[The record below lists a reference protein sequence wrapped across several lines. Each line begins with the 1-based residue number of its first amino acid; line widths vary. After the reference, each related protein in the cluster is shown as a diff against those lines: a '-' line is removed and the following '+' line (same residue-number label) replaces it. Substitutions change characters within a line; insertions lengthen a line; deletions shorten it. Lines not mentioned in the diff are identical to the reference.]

1 MGEPQRSIRILFGS
15 LVFVLGAQS
24 ARFLF
29 SSLAWYLRDT
39 VGIGTIDLIPIALAP
54 FLVALVLPI
63 LSRWLGISTM
73 LWVGAVV
80 LATARVVNQVIDDPA
95 ADLWSAGVGTA
106 AFVGMLPLVLSLG
119 RVALV
124 GAVLLGIAVDTAI
137 RGAGLSLDLA
147 YQPGLTALVAVI
159 ATGLALLYLLS
170 LVHPVERR
178 GVDWGAGA
186 TMLGI
191 GPYLLVQFLIL
202 QTPGW
207 ITAMTG
213 MPAHEAGLRIALLN
227 LAGLAVAVYFERS
240 RVVLTLSAV
249 AVAAAMIVAEG
260 GAFNLVSIAGI
271 IGAGPLFASLI
282 PDSGR
287 ERIAASAAYLTSGSI
302 LFLLLGFA
310 YYLPVDLR
318 LGFTQAQVR
327 VAVGLLVG
335 LIGLAAMPRR
345 PAAERGLTRAATVV
359 AAGALLLPI
368 LAFVAGATDTLDE
381 GAPGSYPLRVMSYN
395 LHSAFDTEGRM
406 DVEEIA
412 RVIEDSGATVIGLQE
427 VTRGRLLNGGA
438 DLLALLQE
446 RLGFPHVAFFGTSEP
461 VWGNAILSR
470 HPIGEVETAQLPT
483 EGTPLRR
490 GYLGVEV
497 SVASGEV
504 LFISTHLQHLNDPAV
519 HDDDPEADLLPVH
532 RSQLGRLLE
541 VWGGRRPAILVGDF
555 NARPGWAQMEELMA
569 AGWVDSWD
577 EAGSGP
583 GFTSGAADPQHR
595 IDWILHTPDLAAA
608 DAGVIQSQ
616 ASDHFP
622 VVADIMPAPVG

>member
-1 MGEPQRSIRILFGS
+1 MGETQRSIRVLFGS

-39 VGIGTIDLIPIALAP
+39 VGIGTVELIPIALAP
-54 FLVALVLPI
+54 FLAALLFPV
-63 LSRWLGISTM
+63 LSRWLGIRAT
-73 LWVGAVV
+73 LWLGAVV
-80 LATARVVNQVIDDPA
+80 LTTARVVNQGIDDPA
-95 ADLWSAGVGTA
+95 PDLWSAGVGTA

-124 GAVLLGIAVDTAI
+124 GGILLGIAVDTAI
-137 RGAGLSLDLA
+137 RGVGLSLDLA

-170 LVHPVERR
+170 LVHPIERR
-178 GVDWGAGA
+178 GVAWGAGA
-186 TMLGI
+186 TLLGI

-202 QTPGW
+202 QPPGW

-213 MPAHEAGLRIALLN
+213 MPAHEAGLRISLLN
-227 LAGLAVAVYFERS
+227 LAALGAALYFERS
-240 RVVLTLSAV
+240 RVVLTMSAV
-249 AVAAAMIVAEG
+249 ALAAAVIVAEG
-260 GAFNLVSIAGI
+260 GAFNLLSIAGI
-271 IGAGPLFASLI
+271 IAAGPLLASLV

-287 ERIAASAAYLTSGSI
+287 ERIAASAVYLTTASI

-310 YYLPVDLR
+310 YYLPVDLE

-327 VAVGLLVG
+327 IAVALLVG

-345 PAAERGLTRAATVV
+345 PADERGVTRPAAVV
-359 AAGALLLPI
+359 ATGALLLPV
-368 LAFVAGATDTLDE
+368 LAFVGGATDTPEE
-381 GAPGSYPLRVMSYN
+381 GLAGSYPLRIMSYN

-438 DLLALLQE
+438 DLLALLQA
-446 RLGFPHVAFFGTSEP
+446 RLGFRHVAFFGTSEP

-470 HPIGEVETAQLPT
+470 HPIGEVETAHLPT

-490 GYLGVEV
+490 GYVGVEV
-497 SVASGEV
+497 SVESGKL

-532 RSQLGRLLE
+532 RPQLARILE

-555 NARPGWAQMEELMA
+555 NARPGWTQMEELMA

-583 GFTSGAADPQHR
+583 GYTSNAADPQHR
-595 IDWILHTPDLAAA
+595 IDWIFHTPDLAAA
-608 DAGVIQSQ
+608 DVGVIQSQ
-616 ASDHFP
+616 ASDHFA
-622 VVADIMPAPVG
+622 VVADIVATGGG